1 MSIRVPVLR
10 RISMNFQARFPSQ
23 PIQLFWHQ
31 VGLFE
36 TRPPWNPRSIWSY
49 DPYVVY
55 VSWWFTITFPI
66 QLASL
71 GFKALIFR
79 PRQLHLQMEGLDRP
93 KVGEWRDTKGFYGAS
108 IPLAWAQAWTTR
120 RIRNRWLAMMIFS
133 DTNRKPHKIKH
144 KIKQPEKWMMILE
157 YLGASWGVRYPKSS
171 FKPSVWKN
179 NWFWII
185 PNWEWGS
192 TSWCHPDVQDAFWM
206 QRSNQ
211 SR

>member
-1 MSIRVPVLR
+1 
-10 RISMNFQARFPSQ
+10 
-23 PIQLFWHQ
+23 
-31 VGLFE
+31 
-36 TRPPWNPRSIWSY
+36 
-49 DPYVVY
+49 
-55 VSWWFTITFPI
+55 
-66 QLASL
+66 
-71 GFKALIFR
+71 
-79 PRQLHLQMEGLDRP
+79 
-93 KVGEWRDTKGFYGAS
+93 
-108 IPLAWAQAWTTR
+108 
-120 RIRNRWLAMMIFS
+120 
-133 DTNRKPHKIKH
+133 
-144 KIKQPEKWMMILE
+144 MMILE

>member
-23 PIQLFWHQ
+23 PIQLFSHQ

-66 QLASL
+66 QLASS

-120 RIRNRWLAMMIFS
+120 WIRNRWLAMMIFS

-144 KIKQPEKWMMILE
+144 KIKVCGKTTDSGTSQAGNEDPRRDVTLT
-157 YLGASWGVRYPKSS
+157 
-171 FKPSVWKN
+171 FKMPFGCRDQGISGPTY
-179 NWFWII
+179 F
-185 PNWEWGS
+185 
-192 TSWCHPDVQDAFWM
+192 
-206 QRSNQ
+206 NQ